1 MDDNLSWKIIYLAA
15 IFSMVVMVFAY
26 FMISPQESAFFTE
39 EKMEKIAEF
48 KNTRVAGRKAG
59 KKVWEFFAEEGWTTK
74 DREVTFLFRVSK
86 GSMYMAGKLVVN
98 RLKAPWAKTYQR
110 SEIVEV
116 FGYADEKKKGPSR
129 LSGYIELGRI
139 SDKPREAA
147 EWTRLVSDHLKYI
160 PALKRTEISDNVKL
174 FKKDSSIFAQKITV
188 EHEEKIAYITGGAT
202 LVRPDGKL
210 TAETMRYH
218 GESEDLVAQGGVAVN
233 LQEGALKT
241 RIKSSSASF
250 SIDMSK
256 DMVLSGNPE
265 VIQGKKAA
273 VGQRAVYSQRKK
285 ELLLSGEAKAVFEK
299 AAVILKEGTAGKLR
313 NPEGQKILKEK
324 TVLTAEEIVFA
335 TDSGDARA
343 TGSVHVSQKGRE
355 ARSERAVYDDQNEAL
370 ELTGNVHM
378 KKEAEWVSARK
389 VVVSVKDETFEA
401 FGEVE
406 AQLKL

>member
-1 MDDNLSWKIIYLAA
+1 MDDNLSWKIIYVAA

-26 FMISPQESAFFTE
+26 FMISPKESAFFTE

-74 DREVTFLFRVSK
+74 DREVTFLSNVSK

-139 SDKPREAA
+139 SDKPGEAA

-174 FKKDSSIFAQKITV
+174 SKKDSSIFAQKITV

-202 LVRPDGKL
+202 LARPDGKL
-210 TAETMRYH
+210 AAGTMRYH
-218 GESEDLVAQGGVAVN
+218 GDSEKLEAEGGVVVN

-241 RIKSSSASF
+241 RIRSSSASF
-250 SIDMSK
+250 SLDMSE

-273 VGQRAVYSQRKK
+273 VGQRAVYSQRQK

-299 AAVILKEGTAGKLR
+299 AAVILKEGTAEKLR
-313 NPEGQKILKEK
+313 NPESQKILKEK
-324 TVLTAEEIVFA
+324 TVLTAEEIVFS

-343 TGSVHVSQKGRE
+343 AGSVHVTQKGRE

-378 KKEAEWVSARK
+378 KKEAEWVSAKK